1 MSNLMASFNA
11 GVSGLSSA
19 QTSLTTTAHNLANA
33 RTEGYT
39 RQQVMVTDSFYQN
52 SKGRY
57 DNLLQVGTGTVVALT
72 RQVRN
77 NFLDAQYRVQLG
89 RQSFYEANQK
99 ATMEIQ
105 DMLGE
110 LQGEEFSGYINSLYA
125 AFSAL
130 SNSAD
135 SLVNKEEVV
144 SVASQFL
151 ESATVLQQQLNTYQT
166 SLNTEVS
173 KQVQSINDIVTQIKD
188 YNQLIRKYE
197 AVGESANDY
206 RDKRNELLDQLG
218 QYITYDVT
226 EESDGT
232 VMIYSNGGYLLDQN
246 TQYFLATA
254 YESDTSK
261 LLKPVWQQGD
271 DFFIND
277 SLAYSSANNT
287 DIGSLKGLMVA
298 RGNYSAKY
306 TDCPVKP
313 TEDQFKDENGVVD
326 RLAYNLALDDYQ
338 KQLDVYNDS
347 VGASVIMTLQCQL
360 DTLVNRVVTMINDAL
375 CPNKEIQI
383 QDADG
388 NTKTIH
394 VLDEENA
401 LIGDDANKTM
411 GTELFAR
418 RSCERYTKQTV
429 NVVNEDGT
437 VSQQE
442 VMVYNEE
449 DASDPYSLYT
459 LNQLVINPTIL
470 QDASTL
476 PTMYNDNSEFR
487 GGYAFNEILAIANAF
502 NNDIG
507 TLDPNSETTYNVFNF
522 YNGMVSQLST
532 TGNVWNSIVENQ
544 ELTVSSLEV
553 ERQKVMGVSSEEE
566 LSNLIK
572 FQQCYNASSR
582 YITTVSEMLEYL
594 IERLGS

>member
-1 MSNLMASFNA
+1 M
-11 GVSGLSSA
+11 
-19 QTSLTTTAHNLANA
+19 
-33 RTEGYT
+33 
-39 RQQVMVTDSFYQN
+39 
-52 SKGRY
+52 
-57 DNLLQVGTGTVVALT
+57 ALT

-218 QYITYDVT
+218 QYITYDIT

-347 VGASVIMTLQCQL
+347 VGASVIMTVQCQL

-544 ELTVSSLEV
+544 ELTVSSLED